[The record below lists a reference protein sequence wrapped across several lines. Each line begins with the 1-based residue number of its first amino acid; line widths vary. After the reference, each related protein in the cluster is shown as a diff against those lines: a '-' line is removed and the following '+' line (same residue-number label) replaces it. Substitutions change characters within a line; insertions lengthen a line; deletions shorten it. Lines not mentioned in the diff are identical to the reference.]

1 MRRWRKGKEKKRKEE
16 KRREK
21 KRKEEEKKK
30 RSKKEAKRV
39 EEDGVG
45 DQKMR
50 SENKSEWGDDDE
62 GRRENGH
69 TCWKKIKKT
78 GPVRA
83 IIKKVNK
90 YK

>member
-1 MRRWRKGKEKKRKEE
+1 
-16 KRREK
+16 
-21 KRKEEEKKK
+21 
-30 RSKKEAKRV
+30 
-39 EEDGVG
+39 
-45 DQKMR
+45 MR